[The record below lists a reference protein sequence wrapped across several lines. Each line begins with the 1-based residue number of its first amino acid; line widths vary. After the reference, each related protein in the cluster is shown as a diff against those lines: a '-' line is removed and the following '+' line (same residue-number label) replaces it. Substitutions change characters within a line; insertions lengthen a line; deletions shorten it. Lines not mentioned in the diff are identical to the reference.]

1 MIAMLD
7 MTKFNQSFLKSLP
20 QKTVK
25 LIELGE
31 QTYDPSTGQMTNAET
46 EIILNGYVSKIDVEK
61 LNASDQLVNEN
72 TQIVIV
78 VGNYQNISTIRI
90 DSVDYKTTTE
100 RIAQGYTKW
109 TIDPL

>member
-1 MIAMLD
+1 MICMLD

-20 QKTVK
+20 QKTIR
-25 LIELGE
+25 LIEIGE
-31 QTYDPSTGQMTNAET
+31 QSYDQSTGQMTNVET
-46 EIILNGYVSKIDVEK
+46 ETILDAYVSKIDVEK
-61 LNASDQLVNEN
+61 LKASDQLVNEN

-78 VGNYQNISTIRI
+78 EGNHENISKIRI